1 MGKDG
6 TALKG
11 HTVNA
16 WAFDAGLRYDC
27 RTMLTS
33 FGLTFSMGSGGFD
46 NNESNLFVQTG
57 LQSNRNR
64 YVGNHQYMYRFN
76 DALRPDL
83 TNLIQ
88 ESFFLSYTFQDT
100 VEIAGVLSML
110 QRNDN
115 SLPIYSNSK
124 PLHMNDHS
132 KDVGTGFDVSL
143 RYDLHT
149 SLFNI
154 PLKFIRLRSSAF
166 FPGDAFNKASNDTVY
181 RFVLELV
188 GTGE

>member
-1 MGKDG
+1 
-6 TALKG
+6 
-11 HTVNA
+11 
-16 WAFDAGLRYDC
+16 
-27 RTMLTS
+27 MLTS